1 MDLRKYCA
9 MKSAGTVR
17 ILNVSGRFFLE
28 KRNFCPDTG
37 AEILGSDGKPELL
50 PIDKA
55 SLIAQR
61 DALEDDLETID
72 CFLTDVELTEEAG
85 T

>member
-1 MDLRKYCA
+1 MDLKKYCN

-17 ILNVSGRFFLE
+17 ILKVSGRVFLE

-37 AEILGSDGKPELL
+37 AEILDADGKPELL
-50 PIDKA
+50 PVDVA
-55 SLIAQR
+55 SLISQR
-61 DALEDDLETID
+61 DALEADVNILD
-72 CFLTDVELTEEAG
+72 CFLVDVELAEEA

>member
-1 MDLRKYCA
+1 
-9 MKSAGTVR
+9 MKQAGTVK

-28 KRNFCPDTG
+28 KKNFCPDTG
-37 AEILGSDGKPELL
+37 VEILSADGKPELL

-55 SLIAQR
+55 SLISQR

-85 T
+85 G